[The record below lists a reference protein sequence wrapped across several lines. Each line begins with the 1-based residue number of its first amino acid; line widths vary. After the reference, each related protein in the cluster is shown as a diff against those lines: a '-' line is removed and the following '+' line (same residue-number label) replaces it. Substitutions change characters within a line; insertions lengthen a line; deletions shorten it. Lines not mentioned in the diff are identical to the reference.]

1 MIYRKYIIKRSKSP
15 RENMKWGK
23 ISVITEN
30 WDPTRGLVGTHG
42 EGMEPCVAAGRKF
55 NPCSPPPST
64 CPCPPP
70 RPGEAQR
77 GLKSQHAM
85 DGQTPGADPAHARP
99 ASEAAGL
106 AFPHVRR
113 PTAPHIH
120 TRHLLMS
127 PVRNTDQASATLGG
141 ADSSPCQ
148 QMRQGVG

>member
-1 MIYRKYIIKRSKSP
+1 
-15 RENMKWGK
+15 MKWGK
-23 ISVITEN
+23 ISVKTEN
-30 WDPTRGLVGTHG
+30 WDPTRGLVGTHD
-42 EGMEPCVAAGRKF
+42 EGMEPCVAADRKL
-55 NPCSPPPST
+55 NPCSPPEHMPSSPSPT
-64 CPCPPP
+64 
-70 RPGEAQR
+70 REAQR
-77 GLKSQHAM
+77 GLKSQHAT

-113 PTAPHIH
+113 PTAPHVH